1 MNLSDEFLAIVD
13 TTKETVSKTRSDLSI
28 DGFSLEEECAGQPVL
43 YDIIATEYSHIY
55 CFVQRIKV
63 RLEEIRAEIGQK
75 IRRDP
80 DAFGLSKITESSL
93 NELITIDKDVVET
106 KRVLNDAIEL
116 SMEVKGLLDAYE
128 HRRSM
133 LSNEVQLRLSGLGS
147 KMSDVKTDNYEKK
160 VEEKRRNIKKKRRR
174 IAESD

>member
-28 DGFSLEEECAGQPVL
+28 DGFSLEEECANQPVL

-55 CFVQRIKV
+55 CFVQRVKV
-63 RLEEIRAEIGQK
+63 QLEEIRAEIGQK
-75 IRRDP
+75 IRIDP

-160 VEEKRRNIKKKRRR
+160 VEEKRRNIKKKRRGTT
-174 IAESD
+174 EG